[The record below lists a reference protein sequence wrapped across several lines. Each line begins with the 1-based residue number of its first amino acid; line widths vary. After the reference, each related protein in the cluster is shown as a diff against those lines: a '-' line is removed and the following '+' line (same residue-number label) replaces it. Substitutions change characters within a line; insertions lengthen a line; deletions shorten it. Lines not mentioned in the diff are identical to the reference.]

1 MAPQPVSF
9 PRLVR
14 VLAVTAAIPFT
25 LGAQQPTR
33 ISLDDAIRMAIEKS
47 DAIAVIRA
55 GVSRADAQRL
65 MLLSINKPQLSGT
78 ASYSRAL
85 ASQFQGLDFG
95 GGAPPMPDPTP
106 ALCAPRI
113 SATATAEERLAA
125 VAQAQTCAEQ
135 TGGGFDFGATGFGA
149 KNTWTL
155 GLQFT
160 QTVWDGGRVRAQ
172 LNAADAQMRST
183 SIDLDGARASVVLET
198 VEAYFDWML
207 ADQLVALADSS
218 VAQADVI
225 LRQTRQAREQ
235 GVAAE
240 FDMLRAQ
247 VTRDNLVPMTIQA
260 RSARQLAYDHLKLL
274 LDVPVT
280 QTLQLT
286 TALPPDGNLSA
297 VTTSEFLVSRGGA
310 APDTSASGRAA
321 VRQLEEAVRAQEALL
336 DLARLERKPTV
347 AITSGYQR
355 LYFPSGFF
363 PDITTNRQNLSVGLS
378 SNFSILNGGRVK
390 ANEAIAAAN
399 LDETK
404 ATLRA
409 TRKAAEL
416 SARMAMTQ
424 LQEAEAVWRAGAG
437 TVEQAQR
444 AYAIDQVRFRE
455 GISTQTD
462 IAQSRLLL
470 EQATA
475 NRARAARN
483 LAVARAN
490 LQLLRDLPITT
501 PGGGQQQP
509 QGQQQNTQQQ
519 SAPTSAGGRGGPTGS
534 HH

>member
-1 MAPQPVSF
+1 M
-9 PRLVR
+9 
-14 VLAVTAAIPFT
+14 AIPFA

-33 ISLDDAIRMAIEKS
+33 VSLDDAIRMAIEKS
-47 DAIAVIRA
+47 DAIAMRQV
-55 GVSRADAQRL
+55 GVVRTAAQRAL
-65 MLLSINKPQLSGT
+65 LLSINKPQLAGS

-95 GGAPPMPDPTP
+95 GGAAPLPDPTP

-125 VAQAQTCAEQ
+125 IGQAQTCAEQ
-135 TGGGFDFGATGFGA
+135 TGGGFNFGDTGFGA

-160 QTVWDGGRVRAQ
+160 QTVWDGGRVRLQ
-172 LNAADAQMRST
+172 ADAVAAQTRSAE
-183 SIDLDGARASVVLET
+183 IDVDAARAQVVLET

-207 ADQLVALADSS
+207 AEQLVALADSS

-225 LRQTRQAREQ
+225 LRHTRQAREQ

-280 QTLQLT
+280 QALQLT

-297 VTTSEFLVSRGGA
+297 VTTSEFLVGRAGA

-321 VRQLEEAVRAQEALL
+321 VRQLEEAIRAQESLL
-336 DLARLERKPTV
+336 AVARADRKPTV
-347 AITSGYQR
+347 AVTSGYQR

-363 PDITTNRQNLSVGLS
+363 PDITQNRQNLTVGVT
-378 SNFSILNGGRVK
+378 SNFSLLNGGRVK

-399 LDETK
+399 LEETK

-409 TRKAAEL
+409 TRKGAEL
-416 SARMAMTQ
+416 SARMAMTR

-475 NRARAARN
+475 NRARAARD

-501 PGGGQQQP
+501 SGGGQQS
-509 QGQQQNTQQQ
+509 QGQQQQPQPTPQQ
-519 SAPTSAGGRGGPTGS
+519 SAPNSAGGRGGPTGS
-534 HH
+534 NN

>member
-14 VLAVTAAIPFT
+14 VLAVTAVIPFT

-47 DAIAVIRA
+47 DAIAITRA
-55 GVSRADAQRL
+55 AVSRADAQRL
-65 MLLSINKPQLSGT
+65 MILSVNKPQLSGT

-85 ASQFQGLDFG
+85 ASQFQG
-95 GGAPPMPDPTP
+95 PEPDPTP

-113 SATATAEERLAA
+113 SATATPEERLLAIS
-125 VAQAQTCAEQ
+125 QAQTCAEQ
-135 TGGGFDFGATGFGA
+135 TGGGGFNFSETGFGA

-160 QTVWDGGRVRAQ
+160 QTVWDGGRLRAQ
-172 LNAADAQMRST
+172 TGAADAQLRSLA
-183 SIDLDGARASVVLET
+183 IDLDGARARVVLET

-225 LRQTRQAREQ
+225 LRQTRLAREQ
-235 GVAAE
+235 GAAAE

-280 QTLQLT
+280 QPLQLT

-310 APDTSASGRAA
+310 APDTSAAGRAA

-336 DLARLERKPTV
+336 DVARADRKPTI

-355 LYFPSGFF
+355 LYFPSAFF
-363 PDITTNRQNLSVGLS
+363 PDITQNRQNLSVGVT
-378 SNFSILNGGRVK
+378 SNFSLLNGGRVK
-390 ANEAIAAAN
+390 ANEALAAAN
-399 LDETK
+399 LEETK

-409 TRKAAEL
+409 TRKGAEL
-416 SARMAMTQ
+416 SARMAMTR

-475 NRARAARN
+475 NRARAARD

-490 LQLLRDLPITT
+490 LQLLRDLPIAS
-501 PGGGQQQP
+501 PSAGPPSQGQQQQP
-509 QGQQQNTQQQ
+509 QQ
-519 SAPTSAGGRGGPTGS
+519 SAPSSAGGRGGPTGS